1 EPQRQDRRVASPA
14 HQAQA
19 VAAHF
24 GAADAIRCELVRGPG
39 GRTETLTEALQGLL
53 TGSGIAGLVV
63 GLLLA
68 SVPLV
73 WLLLRRGQRSAAPS
87 RNDAAATHRRNQAIV
102 EGAGE
107 GVLELD
113 NVGQV

>member
-1 EPQRQDRRVASPA
+1 
-14 HQAQA
+14 
-19 VAAHF
+19 
-24 GAADAIRCELVRGPG
+24 
-39 GRTETLTEALQGLL
+39 LTEALQGLL

-87 RNDAAATHRRNQAIV
+87 RNDAAATH
-102 EGAGE
+102 
-107 GVLELD
+107 
-113 NVGQV
+113 